1 MSGNCFRLF
10 RVVNPVELYH
20 CFGHWLCK
28 KLELSSVGQPLSKFG
43 TDQLCWAEICN
54 LKSLLQTAL
63 APWASLS
70 VELIFFSPL
79 LLLSKTVSSRKL
91 CWAHLWYLLPDIK
104 VDRKWSN
111 SLLRTIFSQK
121 CHFQIIRHGQW
132 WRHQK
137 WSSPILVGHI
147 LTWTFLLFTFLLWHS
162 LSSTYFCSTQL
173 SFSQFSP
180 GITQPQL
187 SLTLHNF
194 ATHTSALAYFCL
206 SSVFYLKL

>member
-1 MSGNCFRLF
+1 MLSWDLTVKILLQTALAPWACLSVVLILF
-10 RVVNPVELYH
+10 SLLVLLKV
-20 CFGHWLCK
+20 
-28 KLELSSVGQPLSKFG
+28 SKSG

-121 CHFQIIRHGQW
+121 CHFQIISHGQW
-132 WRHQK
+132 WTKKFH
-137 WSSPILVGHI
+137 P
-147 LTWTFLLFTFLLWHS
+147 FLD
-162 LSSTYFCSTQL
+162 STYQEWM
-173 SFSQFSP
+173 
-180 GITQPQL
+180 I
-187 SLTLHNF
+187 F
-194 ATHTSALAYFCL
+194 ARIGDGPCNY
-206 SSVFYLKL
+206 Y

>member
-1 MSGNCFRLF
+1 MCWIWKMGWNLFSSLDIRDNSKVAFSEKKSNNPNVCLVISSGF
-10 RVVNPVELYH
+10 
-20 CFGHWLCK
+20 
-28 KLELSSVGQPLSKFG
+28 LELSILWNCTTVLELRSVGLPLSKFG

-111 SLLRTIFSQK
+111 SLLRTFFSQK
-121 CHFQIIRHGQW
+121 CHFQIISHGQW
-132 WRHQK
+132 WTKKFH
-137 WSSPILVGHI
+137 P
-147 LTWTFLLFTFLLWHS
+147 FLD
-162 LSSTYFCSTQL
+162 STYQEWM
-173 SFSQFSP
+173 
-180 GITQPQL
+180 I
-187 SLTLHNF
+187 F
-194 ATHTSALAYFCL
+194 ARIGDGPCNY
-206 SSVFYLKL
+206 Y

>member
-20 CFGHWLCK
+20 CYH
-28 KLELSSVGQPLSKFG
+28 SKFG

-104 VDRKWSN
+104 VDRKCSN
-111 SLLRTIFSQK
+111 SLLRTNFSQK
-121 CHFQIIRHGQW
+121 CHFQIISHGQW
-132 WRHQK
+132 WTKKFH
-137 WSSPILVGHI
+137 P
-147 LTWTFLLFTFLLWHS
+147 FLD
-162 LSSTYFCSTQL
+162 STYQEWM
-173 SFSQFSP
+173 
-180 GITQPQL
+180 I
-187 SLTLHNF
+187 F
-194 ATHTSALAYFCL
+194 AKIGDGSCYYLWNEICAGAYGM
-206 SSVFYLKL
+206 

>member
-1 MSGNCFRLF
+1 MHSWCVESEKWVEICFHHWTSEITQKWHFWKKIKQSKYMSGNWFRLF

-28 KLELSSVGQPLSKFG
+28 KLELRSVGLPLSKFG

-121 CHFQIIRHGQW
+121 CHFQIISHGQW
-132 WRHQK
+132 WTKKFH
-137 WSSPILVGHI
+137 P
-147 LTWTFLLFTFLLWHS
+147 FLD
-162 LSSTYFCSTQL
+162 STYQEWM
-173 SFSQFSP
+173 
-180 GITQPQL
+180 I
-187 SLTLHNF
+187 F
-194 ATHTSALAYFCL
+194 ARIGDGSCNY
-206 SSVFYLKL
+206 Y